1 MASNITK
8 LIIATSLCTLV
19 LVSVKTYHQAKQIA
33 QLQSQSA
40 KKSPQVI
47 ALNGKRLIDKFI
59 SDGNTQAQSMEAFA
73 LLIKMMED
81 EGVLIIDSN
90 QTITAPS
97 DKQFKDLRV
106 SDIHGMAK
114 ARGIDLEVFQK
125 EIIEQAKAEAEKM
138 IRQLE
143 SLQG

>member
-114 ARGIDLEVFQK
+114 ARGIDLEAFQK
-125 EIIEQAKAEAEKM
+125 EIIEQAKTEAEKL

>member
-59 SDGNTQAQSMEAFA
+59 SDGNTQAESMEAFA

-114 ARGIDLEVFQK
+114 ARGIDLEAFQK
-125 EIIEQAKAEAEKM
+125 EIIEKAKTEAEKL